1 MLKVFR
7 NKELKKKVIWFVAVI
22 IIISFGFFGTAY
34 LLTGG
39 GQNNTAGKIFG
50 KTIDLQDFE
59 KAYKIVQIQAI
70 MRYGENFSKVREFL
84 NLESQTWDRLILLH
98 EAKRR
103 KIKVFND
110 QVIKT
115 IEENEYF
122 QRNGQF
128 DSIVYNEVLKFV
140 FRIQPRD
147 FEESIRENLQMAL
160 LYDQET
166 QNLSVNPDEVQSE
179 YTRMNEQVQV
189 SYALISPDKYKDE
202 KMYDE
207 PAARQFFEQNKQ
219 SFQISSAVNVDYIE
233 IPLSE
238 KKKHMSLAEPEEDLS
253 IDVETE
259 EARKSS
265 ELAQT
270 IYDELLGNPDL
281 ETVAAAH
288 ALQVKKTGYFSSDN
302 PNLTLGWPF
311 ELLNQVF
318 KMKTDDIQGPFETSN
333 GFVILKIAEKH
344 GAYIPEYDEV
354 KDKVKDRYLREQA
367 KELTKTKSEEF
378 RQKIKEKL
386 DRSEIRDFSKTA
398 KELGLDIE
406 QTPSF
411 NRGQYLPNI
420 GIVKDFENAAF
431 SLSEKND
438 LSEVIE
444 TPKGYCI
451 LHLDNFSPAV
461 QDQFEEQAEQL
472 KQKLLSERKNEAF
485 SEFMTRIRLQANLS
499 IALDPN
505 NTAL

>member
-1 MLKVFR
+1 MLKVLR

-39 GQNNTAGKIFG
+39 GQSNTAGKIFG
-50 KTIDLQDFE
+50 KSIDLQDFE

-70 MRYGENFSKVREFL
+70 MRYGENFTKVREFL

-98 EAKRR
+98 EVNRR

-110 QVIKT
+110 QVVKT

-160 LYDQET
+160 LFDQET
-166 QNLSVNPDEVQSE
+166 QNLSVNPDEVLSE
-179 YTRMNEQVQV
+179 FKRVNEQVQV
-189 SYALISPDKYKDE
+189 SYALVSPDNYKDE

-207 PAARQFFEQNKQ
+207 AAARQYFEQNKQ

-233 IPLSE
+233 IPFSE
-238 KKKHMSLAEPEEDLS
+238 KKKLMSLEEPEEDLS
-253 IDVETE
+253 VDAE
-259 EARKSS
+259 S
-265 ELAQT
+265 EDMKKASDLAQT

-281 ETVAAAH
+281 ETAAAAH
-288 ALQVKKTGYFSSDN
+288 TLKVKQTGYFSSDN

-311 ELLNQVF
+311 ELLNQIF
-318 KMKTDDIQGPFETSN
+318 TMKTDDIQGPFETSN
-333 GFVILKIAEKH
+333 SFIILKIAEKH
-344 GAYIPEYDEV
+344 GAYIPDYEEA

-367 KELTKTKSEEF
+367 KETTRTKTEEF
-378 RQKIKEKL
+378 RQKIKERL
-386 DRSEIRDFSKTA
+386 DRSEIRDFSKAA

-438 LSEVIE
+438 ISEVIE

-461 QDQFEEQAEQL
+461 QDQFKEQEEQL
-472 KQKLLSERKNEAF
+472 KQKLLSERKNKVF
-485 SEFMTRIRLQANLS
+485 SEFMTRIRLESNISVAQ
-499 IALDPN
+499 DPN
-505 NTAL
+505 SRTL